1 MEPIIAT
8 VLIMVMIGGV
18 GAWVVSDGRKRKATT
33 AALAEPLSA
42 RGWTLAERG
51 DQVAAGL
58 TVVPFGA
65 GSQRRCEDVIQSRD
79 KDVVS
84 FTYRWTTGSGKHKN
98 HHTRRVTMLMGGPK
112 LPKLEVDADTVIA
125 KLRAAASGGH
135 HNIEL
140 AEFNKAWSVRLTD
153 ERVGQ
158 AVIHPLMIDR
168 FMQPDLFGRSVF
180 FEKGRIGLVDYVVQF
195 EDIVIH
201 TDAAVA
207 TLRDIDRL
215 IPEFLRAEFA

>member
-8 VLIMVMIGGV
+8 VLMIVMVGGV
-18 GAWVVSDGRKRKATT
+18 GAWIVIEGRRRKATT

-51 DQVAAGL
+51 DHVAAGL

-79 KDVVS
+79 KDIVS
-84 FTYRWTTGSGKHKN
+84 FTYRWTTGSGKNKN
-98 HHTRRVTMLMGGPK
+98 HHTRRVTMLMGGPN
-112 LPKLEVDADTVIA
+112 LPKLEVEADTVIA
-125 KLRAAASGGH
+125 KMRAVASGGD
-135 HNIEL
+135 HNVEL
-140 AEFNKAWSVRLTD
+140 AEFNKAWSVRATD
-153 ERVGQ
+153 ERAGH
-158 AVIHPLMIDR
+158 AVLHPLMIDR
-168 FMQPDLFGRSVF
+168 FMQPDLWGRAVF
-180 FEKGRIGLVDYVVQF
+180 FERGGVGLVDYVVQF
-195 EDIVIH
+195 EDIVTH